1 MCISAD
7 GQLSVENML
16 KKIKGVSEIDI
27 RDAIIDLEK
36 HGYIECDYSKKIQI
50 GSPKC
55 ACWLSARGSIV
66 ISKIFNLAKKDA
78 A

>member
-1 MCISAD
+1 MCVAD
-7 GQLSVENML
+7 GRITVERIL
-16 KKIKGVSEIDI
+16 GKISGVDEIDM
-27 RDAIIDLEK
+27 RDAVVELHK
-36 HGYIECDYSKKIQI
+36 AGYIECDYGKKIQI

-66 ISKIFNLAKKDA
+66 ISKILNPAKKDA